1 MKKILVSSGLVAVL
15 GVGTGVT
22 GIASAGASS
31 SVQPSARVTVPETVL
46 GHPGRATF
54 KVRPRTIVELR
65 PGSAEVIGMQW
76 PAWSGGGARGNGTF
90 TDVGQ
95 RGGGVPCRV
104 VLSRVRS
111 GHFTRMKV
119 TQQTSPKSPRTYR
132 WSSAH
137 DDWR

>member
-1 MKKILVSSGLVAVL
+1 MKKILVSGGLVAVV
-15 GVGTGVT
+15 GVSAGVT
-22 GIASAGASS
+22 GIASASAS
-31 SVQPSARVTVPETVL
+31 VPPAARVTVPETVL
-46 GHPGRATF
+46 GHPGRAAF
-54 KVRPRTIVELR
+54 RVRPRTIVELR
-65 PGSAEVIGMQW
+65 PGHGEVIGLAW
-76 PAWSGGGARGNGTF
+76 SAWSGGGARGNGTF
-90 TDVGQ
+90 SDVGQ

-119 TQQTSPKSPRTYR
+119 TQQTSRNSPRTYR